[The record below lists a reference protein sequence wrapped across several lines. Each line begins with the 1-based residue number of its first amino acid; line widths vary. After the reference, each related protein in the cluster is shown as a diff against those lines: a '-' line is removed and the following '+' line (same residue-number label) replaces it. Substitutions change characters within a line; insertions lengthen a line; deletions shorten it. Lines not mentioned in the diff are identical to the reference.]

1 MATFNNKINLIINKN
16 IKLIHSSCVVNSD
29 RNIQEFINEQL
40 AGTFVNERLS
50 NLKLIK
56 YESSP
61 SAPMAHSESSDVS
74 LPWLF
79 EVDGKTINYNDQ
91 IKLFDGVKMASQF
104 LETRYG
110 LNSELVSEVKIAEII
125 EPFKEDKDI
134 TVLDFYNHISRLYN
148 ENKNVFVKDLT
159 SVAVESN
166 SFKPLGQLGEI
177 TLNEA
182 IVKAYNLKWDMV
194 LNTTEVTVHAAP
206 VAVNLIVMV
215 I

>member
-29 RNIQEFINEQL
+29 RNIKNL
-40 AGTFVNERLS
+40 LMNGTFVNERLS

-125 EPFKEDKDI
+125 EPFVHSVEDKDI

-177 TLNEA
+177 T
-182 IVKAYNLKWDMV
+182 
-194 LNTTEVTVHAAP
+194 
-206 VAVNLIVMV
+206 
-215 I
+215 